1 MMRISLFWD
10 ISFTEIE
17 RSRAGGDINNAL
29 SLALKLISP
38 PGFLRYLLATARRR
52 YGAGVENRL
61 VKSPKPG
68 AEPGWFH

>member
-10 ISFTEIE
+10 ISFTEIA
-17 RSRAGGDINNAL
+17 RRGDINIAL
-29 SLALKLISP
+29 SSALKLISP
-38 PGFLRYLLATARRR
+38 PGFRRYLLATARRR

>member
-10 ISFTEIE
+10 ISFTEIA
-17 RSRAGGDINNAL
+17 RRGDINIAL
-29 SLALKLISP
+29 SSALKLISP
-38 PGFLRYLLATARRR
+38 PGFLRYLLAIARRR